1 MNISLR
7 AGEKI
12 YINGAVLRVD
22 RKVYISLL
30 NDAHFLL
37 EAHVLQ
43 AADATTPMRQLYFLL
58 QLMLM
63 EPGGAIEAKRLFE
76 VFHSQMSLV
85 LDNTILRDGL
95 AEVGDLVKD
104 SRYFEALKV
113 IRALYPLEAK
123 LQAAPA
129 SAASPVKA
137 A

>member
-22 RKVYISLL
+22 RKVSISLL

-76 VFHSQMSLV
+76 VFYSQMSVV
-85 LDNTILRDGL
+85 LDRTVLGDGL
-95 AEVGDLVKD
+95 VEVGDLVKD

-113 IRALYPLEAK
+113 IRTLYPLEAQ
-123 LQAAPA
+123 LQASPSVA
-129 SAASPVKA
+129 PVKA

>member
-22 RKVYISLL
+22 RKVSISLL

-85 LDNTILRDGL
+85 LGNTILVDGL
-95 AEVGDLVKD
+95 GEVGDLVKD

>member
-22 RKVYISLL
+22 RKVSISLL

-63 EPGGAIEAKRLFE
+63 EPGGALEAKRLFE

-85 LDNTILRDGL
+85 LDTTILGDGL

-104 SRYFEALKV
+104 LRYFEALKV
-113 IRALYPLEAK
+113 IRALYPLEAQ
-123 LQAAPA
+123 LQATPAPT
-129 SAASPVKA
+129 KA